1 MNYDPQRS
9 DAELIAELVA
19 INLAYVPRSGCPVLR
34 SEHGKGVADLA
45 ATFTV
50 IDHIPTD
57 LRHGLF
63 ARAASY
69 PATLR
74 FSNGAVSKDNQ
85 RDTHGLAI
93 KVHGVPMDTAPTGP
107 DGKRFQDFIL
117 LDSPVFIMG
126 DLTDYV
132 PFNRAFLESKL
143 TFGGKLKLLARM
155 IANPRAG
162 YYVLRLALNRPNA
175 PLSTSYWSTTPYKL
189 GPHAVK
195 YMVRALPR
203 LNPPPRIHGADG
215 RREALQRQLQSE
227 PGRFT
232 FGVLLQSDPVR
243 HPIEDPTVDWA
254 RNEAAFVPLAELYIA
269 SDQPVEAPDATET
282 ALTYSPGHAAV
293 EHFPLG
299 AINRARVAIYAA
311 ASLARQAAARKGS

>member
-1 MNYDPQRS
+1 MTYDPQRS

-19 INLAYVPRSGCPVLR
+19 INLAYVPRSKCPALR

-50 IDHIPTD
+50 IDHIPAD

-63 ARAASY
+63 AQTASY
-69 PATLR
+69 SVTLR
-74 FSNGAVSKDNQ
+74 FSNGAVSRDSQ

-93 KVHGVPMDTAPTGP
+93 KVQGVPMDSAPMGP
-107 DGKRFQDFIL
+107 DGQRFQDFIL

-126 DLTDYV
+126 DLAAYV
-132 PFNRAFLESKL
+132 PFNQAFLDSKL
-143 TFGGKLKLLARM
+143 TLGGKLKMLAQM

-162 YYVLRLALNRPNA
+162 FFVLRLALNRPNA
-175 PLSTSYWSTTPYKL
+175 PLSTNYWSTTPYKL

-203 LNPPPRIHGADG
+203 LAPPPRINGTDG
-215 RREALQRQLQSE
+215 RRVALQRQLQSE

-232 FGVLLQSDPVR
+232 FGVLLQSDPVL

-254 RNEAAFVPLAELYIA
+254 RNGAAFVPLAELSIP
-269 SDQPVEAPDATET
+269 SDQPVAAPKATEN
-282 ALTYSPGHAAV
+282 ALTYSPGHAAL

-311 ASLARQAAARKGS
+311 ASRARKAASVKDG